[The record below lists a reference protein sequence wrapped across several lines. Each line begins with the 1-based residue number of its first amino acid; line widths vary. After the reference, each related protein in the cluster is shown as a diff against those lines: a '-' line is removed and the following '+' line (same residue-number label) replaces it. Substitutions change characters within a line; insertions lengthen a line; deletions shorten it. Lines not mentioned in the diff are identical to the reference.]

1 MFNLKKLK
9 FWAKSSRANNEKIS
23 LNELIWIGFNYTCGI
38 AFPMALIGIYYWNN
52 GGVGL
57 HMLWVI
63 LLCALIA
70 AGTALA
76 FTKCSRVY
84 HETNGG
90 AYVYVRGVFGR
101 FWGWIIGFIQY
112 ITLPSTI
119 IVTII
124 SMFRVNLDQLSIFNW
139 VPERWSSL
147 MIDSIGIFIYA
158 AVASCMYFGMKGFR
172 WFVNISGIIK
182 WGSALFLIVCA
193 IILVVTN

>member
-1 MFNLKKLK
+1 MI
-9 FWAKSSRANNEKIS
+9 R

-84 HETNGG
+84 HDTNGV
-90 AYVYVRGVFGR
+90 A
-101 FWGWIIGFIQY
+101 
-112 ITLPSTI
+112 L
-119 IVTII
+119 
-124 SMFRVNLDQLSIFNW
+124 MF
-139 VPERWSSL
+139 
-147 MIDSIGIFIYA
+147 M
-158 AVASCMYFGMKGFR
+158 
-172 WFVNISGIIK
+172 FVE
-182 WGSALFLIVCA
+182 F
-193 IILVVTN
+193 LVVFEGE